1 MGMKLSLILGGLLF
15 VTIAGSGWYINYL
28 GDQISTLKGNQL
40 VLETQIEEQNE
51 SIKQYLEQQ
60 KNQQVQLNQL
70 EADKQAAMKDV
81 NRLRK
86 TFANHDL
93 DQLAL
98 AKPGLMQSKIN
109 KASARVMTTLE
120 KLTNPNQFDEKP
132 ITN

>member
-28 GDQISTLKGNQL
+28 GEQVSTLKGNQI
-40 VLETQIEEQNE
+40 VLETQIQEQNE
-51 SIKQYLEQQ
+51 SIERYLEQQ

-70 EADKQAAMKDV
+70 EAEKREAMEDV

-86 TFANHDL
+86 TFAKHDL
-93 DQLAL
+93 DKLAL

-109 KASARVMTTLE
+109 KASARVMSTLE
-120 KLTNPNQFDEKP
+120 ELTNPNQFDEKP
-132 ITN
+132 IIN

>member
-28 GDQISTLKGNQL
+28 NDQISILKGNQI
-40 VLETQIEEQNE
+40 VLETQIQEQNE
-51 SIKQYLEQQ
+51 SIERYLEQQ

-70 EADKQAAMKDV
+70 EAEKQEAMKDV

-120 KLTNPNQFDEKP
+120 ELTNPNQFDEKP

>member
-1 MGMKLSLILGGLLF
+1 MGMKLSLILGGLLLL
-15 VTIAGSGWYINYL
+15 TIAGSGWYINYL
-28 GDQISTLKGNQL
+28 NDQISILKGNQI
-40 VLETQIEEQNE
+40 VLEIQIQEQNE
-51 SIKQYLEQQ
+51 SIKRYLEQQ

-120 KLTNPNQFDEKP
+120 ELTNPNQFDEKP

>member
-1 MGMKLSLILGGLLF
+1 MGFKLSLILGGLL
-15 VTIAGSGWYINYL
+15 VVSLAGSTYYINYL
-28 GDQISTLKGNQL
+28 NDQIGILKGNQI
-40 VLETQIEEQNE
+40 VLETEIEKQNE
-51 SIKQYLEQQ
+51 SIERYLEQQ

-70 EADKQAAMKDV
+70 EADKQAAIKDV

-98 AKPGLMQSKIN
+98 AKPGLLQNKIN

-120 KLTNPNQFDEKP
+120 ELTNPNQFDEKP
-132 ITN
+132 TTN

>member
-28 GDQISTLKGNQL
+28 NDQISILKGNQI
-40 VLETQIEEQNE
+40 VLETQIQEQNE
-51 SIKQYLEQQ
+51 SIERYLEQQ

-70 EADKQAAMKDV
+70 EAEKQEAMKDV

-98 AKPGLMQSKIN
+98 AKPGLMQNKIN

>member
-1 MGMKLSLILGGLLF
+1 MGFKLSLILGGLL
-15 VTIAGSGWYINYL
+15 VVSLAGSTYYINYL
-28 GDQISTLKGNQL
+28 NDQIGILKGNQI
-40 VLETQIEEQNE
+40 VLETEIEKQNE
-51 SIKQYLEQQ
+51 SIERYLEQQ

-98 AKPGLMQSKIN
+98 AKPGLLQNKIN

-120 KLTNPNQFDEKP
+120 ELTNPNQFDEKP

>member
-28 GDQISTLKGNQL
+28 NDQISILKGNQI
-40 VLETQIEEQNE
+40 VLETQIQEQNE
-51 SIKQYLEQQ
+51 SIERYLEQQ

-70 EADKQAAMKDV
+70 EAEKQEAMKDV

>member
-15 VTIAGSGWYINYL
+15 LTITGSGWYINYL
-28 GDQISTLKGNQL
+28 NDQISILKGNQI
-40 VLETQIEEQNE
+40 VLETQIQEQNE
-51 SIKQYLEQQ
+51 SIERYLEQQ

-70 EADKQAAMKDV
+70 EAEKQEAMKDV

-120 KLTNPNQFDEKP
+120 ELTNPNQFDEKP

>member
-28 GDQISTLKGNQL
+28 GDQISTLKGNQI
-40 VLETQIEEQNE
+40 VLETQIQEQNE
-51 SIKQYLEQQ
+51 SIERYLEQQ

-70 EADKQAAMKDV
+70 EAEKQEAMKDV

>member
-28 GDQISTLKGNQL
+28 NDQISILKGNQI
-40 VLETQIEEQNE
+40 VLETQIQEQNE
-51 SIKQYLEQQ
+51 SIERYLEQQ

-93 DQLAL
+93 DKLAL

-120 KLTNPNQFDEKP
+120 ELTNPNQFDEKP

>member
-70 EADKQAAMKDV
+70 EAEKQEEMKDV

-93 DQLAL
+93 DKLAL
-98 AKPGLMQSKIN
+98 AKPGLMQSRIN
-109 KASARVMTTLE
+109 KASARVMATLE
-120 KLTNPNQFDEKP
+120 ELTNPNQFDEKP

>member
-1 MGMKLSLILGGLLF
+1 MKLSLILGGLLF
-15 VTIAGSGWYINYL
+15 LTIAGSGWYINYL
-28 GDQISTLKGNQL
+28 NDQISILKGNQI
-40 VLETQIEEQNE
+40 VLETQIQEQNE
-51 SIKQYLEQQ
+51 SIERYLEQQ

-70 EADKQAAMKDV
+70 EAEKQEAMKDV

-120 KLTNPNQFDEKP
+120 ELTNPNQFDEKP

>member
-1 MGMKLSLILGGLLF
+1 MGFKLSLILGGLL
-15 VTIAGSGWYINYL
+15 VVSLTGSTYYINYL
-28 GDQISTLKGNQL
+28 NDQIGILKGNQI
-40 VLETQIEEQNE
+40 VLETEIEKQNE
-51 SIKQYLEQQ
+51 SIERYLEQQ

-93 DQLAL
+93 DELAL
-98 AKPGLMQSKIN
+98 AKPGLLQNKIN

-120 KLTNPNQFDEKP
+120 KLTNQNQFDEKP
-132 ITN
+132 TTN

>member
-1 MGMKLSLILGGLLF
+1 MKLSLILGGLLF

-70 EADKQAAMKDV
+70 EAEKQEAMKDV

-93 DQLAL
+93 DKLAL

-120 KLTNPNQFDEKP
+120 ELTNPNQFDEKP